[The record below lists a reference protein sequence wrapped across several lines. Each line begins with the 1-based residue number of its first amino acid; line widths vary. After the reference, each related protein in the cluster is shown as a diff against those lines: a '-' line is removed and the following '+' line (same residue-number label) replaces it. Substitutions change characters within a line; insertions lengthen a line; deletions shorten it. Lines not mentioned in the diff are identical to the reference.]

1 MSARHLV
8 RYAWPSNKNIIVQIA
23 KEDYRTK
30 GIEKIEFTCY
40 FMGYANV
47 VLLAGALILG
57 IAMLKAKKLKPFK
70 KWIHKENG

>member
-1 MSARHLV
+1 MQLERLVLIFRCKLLKKQVCLLSARHLV

-40 FMGYANV
+40 FMHE
-47 VLLAGALILG
+47 L
-57 IAMLKAKKLKPFK
+57 PR
-70 KWIHKENG
+70 